1 MRETAPL
8 TSRLRHRLRRP
19 IATALRALPL
29 RTASRRLPH
38 GVLRASAQMA
48 LNLRSALV
56 PVQYREVATR
66 FGFQM
71 SGDTRD
77 FIQRYIYV
85 FGVWEP
91 NLSEWLVQHLSHGDV
106 VIDAG
111 ANVGYF
117 SLLSAQCVGPT
128 GRVIAFEPVPAF
140 AAALRDNADHSG
152 LTDIIELHQVAVSDR
167 NGTTQVYVAD
177 ASNRGMSSTEL
188 VPGYETCVSVPVAR
202 AEACVDR
209 AYWARIRLVKV
220 DVEGDELRA
229 LAGMRVLLDALE
241 DGAAVVVEVAGDRLD
256 ARGETV
262 EEAMTLMRDL
272 GFRSFSLAN
281 EYTPRSYAFHR
292 PHAPEPLIGMPQ
304 GHAEVVFI
312 KGGRLITN

>member
-1 MRETAPL
+1 
-8 TSRLRHRLRRP
+8 
-19 IATALRALPL
+19 
-29 RTASRRLPH
+29 
-38 GVLRASAQMA
+38 
-48 LNLRSALV
+48 
-56 PVQYREVATR
+56 
-66 FGFQM
+66 M

-91 NLSEWLVQHLSHGDV
+91 NLSQWLVQHLSHGDV

-140 AAALRDNADHSG
+140 AAALRDNADHNG

-292 PHAPEPLIGMPQ
+292 LHAPEPLIGMPQ